1 MIQSI
6 LSNLAIILMVHLLMT
21 VIAQYK
27 GRMTHRSSQ
36 LFMMSLVTVSVI
48 GIFYLPIRLGA
59 YHFDLRMLP
68 LLFFAYFH
76 GWRVVVI
83 PLVLICL
90 WNYSI
95 IGGNFFTDILF
106 QMVIPTMIALLYNI
120 FTKEKNN
127 ILQLLGVVMISWF
140 ISDVPI
146 IFTVA
151 NGVHIFTEVAFIRL
165 VSFVFVTIIWYIFI
179 QETKQRSMLHQQLE
193 RRAREDSLT
202 ELLNRRT
209 FFEVVEKQI
218 QLDLPIHFIAIID
231 LDYFKSINDTYGHV
245 IGDAI
250 LKEFA
255 TFLKKLESPNLK
267 VGRFGGEEFILYIGN
282 STHDE
287 VEQVV
292 EKLIHDIRTYTFKP
306 SDTIA
311 LNITASS
318 GLAKIE
324 NPVALQEAVKKA
336 DKNLYKAKASGRN
349 CSVCF

>member
-21 VIAQYK
+21 VIAYYK
-27 GRMTHRSSQ
+27 RKMTPNTIR
-36 LFMMSLVTVSVI
+36 LFMMSLTTVSVI
-48 GIFYLPIRLGA
+48 VLFYLPVQYEE
-59 YHFDLRMLP
+59 YHFDMRMLP

-76 GWRVVVI
+76 GWRVVLI
-83 PLVLICL
+83 PLLLVCL

-95 IGGNFFTDILF
+95 IGGNILTDILI
-106 QMVIPTMIALLYNI
+106 QMVIPTFLALLFNI
-120 FTKEKNN
+120 FSKEKNN

-140 ISDVPI
+140 ISDVTI
-146 IFTVA
+146 IFAVA
-151 NGVHIFTEVAFIRL
+151 NGVQIFNEMAFIRI
-165 VSFVFVTIIWYIFI
+165 VSFVFITIIWYIFI
-179 QETKQRSMLHQQLE
+179 QDTKQRSILQQQLE
-193 RRAREDSLT
+193 RLAREDSLT

-209 FFEVVEKQI
+209 FFEVVEKQV
-218 QLDLPIHFIAIID
+218 QLDQPIHFIAIID

-245 IGDAI
+245 TGDAI

-255 TFLKKLESPNLK
+255 TLLKKLESPKLK

-282 STHDE
+282 SSHSE
-287 VEQVV
+287 VEQLV

-324 NPVALQEAVKKA
+324 NPIALQEAVKKA
-336 DKNLYKAKASGRN
+336 DKNLYKAKANGRN